1 MVLSPANALDNHSL
15 SQLLDQLDAQAG
27 PVDLAQGGCRADALY
42 KYRVRTLRVDMR
54 QPQQPSRSFA
64 VHARLLGTRALC
76 AVSTTWLRPE
86 VPCVVYLIDAESGWD
101 EVPGRVAACD
111 PLTQADGLW
120 ELRVTFDRAI
130 DVPRFAPPAWRC
142 RILVADD
149 SLTVCRILTQAL
161 ARHHAD
167 VTCVANGRQAVAAA
181 LAERFDLIL
190 LDMDMPELDGPS
202 AARELREKGYLWMIV
217 ALTASTTE
225 ASHYLCI
232 NGGCDAFVNKP
243 VQSECLAD
251 LVRAA
256 RPKPLISAMI
266 SEPGFGDVIDAC
278 VHELRAAVAEM
289 QVAFAADDAAR
300 LLKIAT
306 HIRVETPAAGFPVLA
321 RLAARVERAI
331 SDGFPLRDVRRALC
345 PLAVHCLAARPATR
359 FD

>member
-1 MVLSPANALDNHSL
+1 MVLSPADALDNHSL

-27 PVDLAQGGCRADALY
+27 PVGPARGGCPADSLY
-42 KYRVRTLRVDMR
+42 KYRVRTLRVDVH

-64 VHARLLGTRALC
+64 VHARLLGPRALC

-86 VPCVVYLIDAESGWD
+86 APCVAYLIDAESGWD
-101 EVPGRVAACD
+101 EVPGRITACD
-111 PLTQADGLW
+111 PLAQADGLW

-130 DVPRFAPPAWRC
+130 DVPRFAPSAWRC

-202 AARELREKGYLWMIV
+202 AARELRDKGYLWMIV

-232 NGGCDAFVNKP
+232 HGGCDAFVTKP
-243 VQSECLAD
+243 VPPDCLAD
-251 LVRAA
+251 LVCAA
-256 RPKPLISAMI
+256 RPKPLISALI
-266 SEPGFGDVIDAC
+266 GEASYSDVIDTC
-278 VHELRAAVAEM
+278 VHELRAAVTEM
-289 QVAFAADDAAR
+289 QTAFGAGDADR
-300 LLKIAT
+300 LLKIAMR
-306 HIRVETPAAGFPVLA
+306 IRVETPAAGFPILA

-331 SDGFPLRDVRRALC
+331 GDGFPLRDVRRALC

-359 FD
+359 FE